1 MIEQELPRYRGGR
14 TLLAAVLVELLLVP
28 PTIIIFNTAA
38 QPEAVLDVVIPIL
51 CFGLFIPAGMW
62 VAKGTSAPIANGV
75 IAGIWGIL
83 LYVAMTLVLN
93 GAVADFDLESSV
105 RPAYVLAHGMKVVGG
120 VIGGIIVARRTGAS
134 A

>member
-1 MIEQELPRYRGGR
+1 MTEQELPRYRWGR
-14 TLLAAVLVELLLVP
+14 TLLAAVCVELLLVP
-28 PTIIIFNTAA
+28 PTIIIFSTVAN
-38 QPEAVLDVVIPIL
+38 PEALLDIVIPIL

-62 VAKGTSAPIANGV
+62 VAKGTSAPIANGL

-105 RPAYVLAHGMKVVGG
+105 RPAYLLAHGLKVVGG
-120 VIGGIIVARRTGAS
+120 VIGGWLVVRKAGT
-134 A
+134 